1 MPRLSSL
8 TSQILA
14 GTGLNKGVL
23 SGLTRSAAY
32 RTMTGYA
39 PSGRSGWTNGGLS
52 PTDSDDGY
60 AGPYANVMPA
70 GTNWYMN
77 NIAYNQYYVSTNGF
91 LSFGSGSSGNGTVN
105 SALAGLYPVP
115 GDNLWGNGFAY
126 KRGTS
131 SAGWY
136 FFSGNVTGSAYDGS
150 GDRSWEIN
158 CFWNADN
165 SQQYVEFVWFP
176 DGPGGWAGNYYG
188 ITNGVTVFY
197 TNTPA
202 PTPSMTSYAW
212 SSTNRG
218 VTWTG
223 APGSWTGMGTF

>member
-1 MPRLSSL
+1 
-8 TSQILA
+8 
-14 GTGLNKGVL
+14 
-23 SGLTRSAAY
+23 
-32 RTMTGYA
+32 MTGYA
-39 PSGRSGWTNGGLS
+39 PNGRSGWTTGGLS
-52 PTDSDDGY
+52 PTDNDDGY

-91 LSFGSGSSGNGTVN
+91 LSFGSGSIGNNTVN
-105 SALAGLYPVP
+105 PALAGLYPIP
-115 GDNLWGNGFAY
+115 GDNVWGNGFAY
-126 KRGTS
+126 KRGIS

-136 FFSGNVTGSAYDGS
+136 FFSGNVTGSAYSSG

-165 SQQYVEFVWFP
+165 SQQYVEFVWSSG
-176 DGPGGWAGNYYG
+176 GPAYWAGTNYG
-188 ITNGVTVFY
+188 ISNGVTVFQ
-197 TNTPA
+197 TNTPT